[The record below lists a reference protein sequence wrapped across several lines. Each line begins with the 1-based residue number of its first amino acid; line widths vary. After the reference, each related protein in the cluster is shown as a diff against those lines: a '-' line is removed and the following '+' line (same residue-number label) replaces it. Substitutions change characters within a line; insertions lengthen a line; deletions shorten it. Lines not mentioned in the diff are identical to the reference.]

1 MIIGGSGSGKT
12 NVLFN
17 LIKEQGDI
25 HKIYLY
31 AKELREPK
39 NEFLIKK
46 HEDIGKKHLNDEKT
60 FIECSDTMDYV
71 YENIDDYN
79 PNRKRRILIVFDDI
93 IADIISNKKLQ
104 TVLKEFFIRC
114 RELNISFVFITQ
126 SYFSVPKD
134 VRLNSTHCLI
144 MKINSRRKLQDIA
157 IDHSADKD
165 FMNQMYKRTI
175 FF

>member
-12 NVLFN
+12 NVFFN

-25 HKIYLY
+25 DKIYLY
-31 AKELREPK
+31 AKELSEPK

-46 HEDIGKKHLNDEKT
+46 HEDVGKKHLNDEKHLL
-60 FIECSDTMDYV
+60 CSNTMDYV
-71 YENIDDYN
+71 YENTDDYN
-79 PNRKRRILIVFDDI
+79 PNRKRRILFVFDDI
-93 IADIISNKKLQ
+93 IVDIISNKKLQ
-104 TVLKEFFIRC
+104 TVVKEFFIRC

-126 SYFSVPKD
+126 SYFSVLKD
-134 VRLNSTHCLI
+134 VRLNSTRYLI
-144 MKINSRRKLQDIA
+144 MKINNRRKLQDIA

-165 FMNQMYKRTI
+165 FMNKMYKRTI

>member
-25 HKIYLY
+25 DKIYLY
-31 AKELREPK
+31 AKELSEPK

-104 TVLKEFFIRC
+104 TL
-114 RELNISFVFITQ
+114 
-126 SYFSVPKD
+126 Y
-134 VRLNSTHCLI
+134 
-144 MKINSRRKLQDIA
+144 
-157 IDHSADKD
+157 
-165 FMNQMYKRTI
+165 
-175 FF
+175 